1 MNNEKLNGLFEIIE
15 LILNKEPSIVDS
27 FLFDSLGSYIY
38 IVFPKIN
45 DKVDSLVE
53 DIADICEDISSGD
66 DCRNEKEELRK
77 IYNEIKKELENS
89 VTIRD
94 NKSTYTKKT
103 YFYYNDAV
111 IFAKSTLENP
121 SSSIEELKSAY
132 NKLIAS
138 KNNLVKLSPNIN
150 EEKQD
155 EIKNLEKAIEECKL
169 TKKGA
174 EVYSRK
180 CAIYF

>member
-27 FLFDSLGSYIY
+27 FLFDSLGLYIY

-77 IYNEIKKELENS
+77 IYNEIKKELS
-89 VTIRD
+89 
-94 NKSTYTKKT
+94 
-103 YFYYNDAV
+103 
-111 IFAKSTLENP
+111 
-121 SSSIEELKSAY
+121 
-132 NKLIAS
+132 
-138 KNNLVKLSPNIN
+138 
-150 EEKQD
+150 
-155 EIKNLEKAIEECKL
+155 
-169 TKKGA
+169 
-174 EVYSRK
+174 
-180 CAIYF
+180 

>member
-1 MNNEKLNGLFEIIE
+1 MDSYSTLESEISQESNLKECNDDINTYN
-15 LILNKEPSIVDS
+15 LRNDDVNK
-27 FLFDSLGSYIY
+27 
-38 IVFPKIN
+38 
-45 DKVDSLVE
+45 
-53 DIADICEDISSGD
+53 
-66 DCRNEKEELRK
+66 
-77 IYNEIKKELENS
+77 IKKELENS

-94 NKSTYTKKT
+94 NKSIHTKKT

-150 EEKQD
+150 KEKQD

-180 CAIYF
+180 CTIYF